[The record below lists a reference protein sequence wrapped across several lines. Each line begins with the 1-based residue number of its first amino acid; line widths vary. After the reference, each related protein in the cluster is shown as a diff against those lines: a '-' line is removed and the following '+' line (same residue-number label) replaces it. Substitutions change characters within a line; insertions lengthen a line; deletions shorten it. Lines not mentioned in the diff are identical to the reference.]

1 MLAQFLAHTPANFV
15 SFTDSF
21 IVSFSNLLKRCT
33 AFRDRKVTRT
43 FEKRTPGIISGERAY
58 NRGKGFNI
66 SGERANNRGKGLY
79 PRGGLISRERACNR
93 NKKSVSKQVTYQ

>member
-33 AFRDRKVTRT
+33 AFRDRKVNGT
-43 FEKRTPGIISGERAY
+43 FEKRTPRI
-58 NRGKGFNI
+58 I
-66 SGERANNRGKGLY
+66 SGERANNRGMDLY
-79 PRGGLISRERACNR
+79 PGEGLISGGRANNR
-93 NKKSVSKQVTYQ
+93 GKDLYPGKELITRGRAYILGKG

>member
-33 AFRDRKVTRT
+33 AFRDRKVNGT
-43 FEKRTPGIISGERAY
+43 FEKRIPRIISGERALIHP
-58 NRGKGFNI
+58 GKGLI
-66 SGERANNRGKGLY
+66 TGGWTYIRGKGLY
-79 PRGGLISRERACNR
+79 PGGGLITGGRTYIRG
-93 NKKSVSKQVTYQ
+93 KS